1 MFTINLRIKKK
12 RLVMA
17 TEENE
22 STDNPMKLRR

>member
-1 MFTINLRIKKK
+1 MFTVNLRIKKK

-22 STDNPMKLRR
+22 NTDNPVKLRR